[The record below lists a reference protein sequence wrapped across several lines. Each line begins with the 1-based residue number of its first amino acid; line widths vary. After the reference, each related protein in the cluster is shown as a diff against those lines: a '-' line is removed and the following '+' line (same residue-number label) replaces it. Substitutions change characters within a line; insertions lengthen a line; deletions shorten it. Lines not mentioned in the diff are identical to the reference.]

1 MIFSDLDKK
10 VQKEIL
16 ELLHNHIAI
25 SSEILK
31 KDRFLMPMMCLP
43 EKNKLIGLQS
53 RDGKIDIE
61 KAYAHAIKTLKK
73 ENFSYALFSYSRP
86 LSITT
91 GPIKG
96 VLKTHVFTGNGLDVS
111 FNTYYVVKGMLKNFS
126 IEKSVFNEIK
136 ENIFDWYIFIDFK
149 NRHDVVPF
157 LFKPD
162 TANKLTSGISLANFI
177 LVASSSK
184 KPKRKASAF
193 LRN

>member
-1 MIFSDLDKK
+1 
-10 VQKEIL
+10 
-16 ELLHNHIAI
+16 
-25 SSEILK
+25 
-31 KDRFLMPMMCLP
+31 MPMMCLP

-73 ENFSYALFSYSRP
+73 EKFSYALFSYSRP

-136 ENIFDWYIFIDFK
+136 ENVFD
-149 NRHDVVPF
+149 
-157 LFKPD
+157 
-162 TANKLTSGISLANFI
+162 
-177 LVASSSK
+177 
-184 KPKRKASAF
+184 
-193 LRN
+193 

>member
-16 ELLHNHIAI
+16 KLLHNHIAI
-25 SSEILK
+25 SSEIIK

-61 KAYAHAIKTLKK
+61 KAYAHAVKTLKK
-73 ENFSYALFSYSRP
+73 ENFSYALFSYSMP
-86 LSITT
+86 SSITT

-136 ENIFDWYIFIDFK
+136 ENVFD
-149 NRHDVVPF
+149 
-157 LFKPD
+157 
-162 TANKLTSGISLANFI
+162 
-177 LVASSSK
+177 
-184 KPKRKASAF
+184 
-193 LRN
+193 